1 MSVSSSDSQLS
12 SYGEQ
17 DAELDVNDFYIDT
30 KFMEEGS
37 QAVRYRKKD
46 KSFLYVVRFFPEL
59 SLNVFSIL
67 SGKWT

>member
-17 DAELDVNDFYIDT
+17 DAELDVNDFYLDT
-30 KFMEEGS
+30 KFMGSEEVC

-46 KSFLYVVRFFPEL
+46 KSFM
-59 SLNVFSIL
+59 
-67 SGKWT
+67 